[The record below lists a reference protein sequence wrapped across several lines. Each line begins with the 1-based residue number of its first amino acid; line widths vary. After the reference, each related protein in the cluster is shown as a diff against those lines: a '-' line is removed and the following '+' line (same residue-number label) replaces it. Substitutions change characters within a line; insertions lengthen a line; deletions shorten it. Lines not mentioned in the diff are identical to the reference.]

1 MAPMSAEEA
10 FPVLL
15 GTARH
20 QAYVDAAG
28 GNAQRAAELYEWS
41 TKLAGAWH
49 AHIGYI
55 EVAVRNAIDRELA
68 VWNAS
73 RTDDQG
79 TPYGPDWTVDGG
91 ADSLLYL
98 TIGKPLNDARENA
111 RKEARRRPRRHARR
125 GVPPNHDDVVAQL
138 AFGSWSR
145 LVTAPQGPERPR
157 ANASQVLLWDQAL
170 HRAFPGAASGEPGRV
185 WVGRQLEGVR
195 RLRNRIA
202 HHDNLLGVDTTARLN
217 GSLALLALI
226 HADFPDLVMG
236 PNTLRQL
243 AAADPRLQ
251 WAAP

>member
-1 MAPMSAEEA
+1 MALMSAEEA

-49 AHIGYI
+49 SHIGYV

-79 TPYGPDWTVDGG
+79 NPYGPDWTVDGR
-91 ADSLLYL
+91 ADPLLYL
-98 TIGKPLNDARENA
+98 TIGKPLNEARENA
-111 RKEARRRPRRHARR
+111 RKEAGRRPQGHGRR
-125 GVPPNHDDVVAQL
+125 GAQPNHDDVVAQL

-157 ANASQVLLWDQAL
+157 ANTSQIQLWDQAL
-170 HRAFPGAASGEPGRV
+170 HRAFPGAAAGEPGRV
-185 WVGRQLEGVR
+185 WVGRQLEGIR

-202 HHDNLLGVDTTARLN
+202 HHDNLLAVDTTARLN
-217 GSLALLALI
+217 GSLALLVRI

-236 PNTLRQL
+236 PNTLRQI

-251 WAAP
+251 WGTP